1 MIRILCIF
9 LLYISFINLYSF
21 EESELNRSLRDWE
34 QTNHNQAIVLITSP
48 SSGIIEY
55 AYTKE
60 NAFSKKL
67 PAGSILKTL
76 SSFVFLANPEKFHTS
91 WEKNFICNGK
101 FEEPYSNF
109 FTLEDT
115 NNYNLFKNEKSD
127 TFYYNCSLAK
137 GHGEITMSQA
147 LALSCNSYY
156 LHFASQSPNFFHNS
170 LLQDWKLDE
179 GTGASFESFSK
190 PKFTRPNKISHFT
203 SSLMS
208 IGNAGIIKV
217 TALKIAQ
224 IYGAIFANTQILKP
238 IQKGE
243 MPEVVNP
250 FPYSQ
255 NTREKIQEA
264 LRLVTIKGTLKN
276 LSLQN
281 TSIQVLGGK
290 TGTPTK
296 DGNKTLTHGWN
307 ILYFK
312 KGDNLYLLVV
322 FTENGSGKREALEL
336 SSIILNLL

>member
-1 MIRILCIF
+1 MIRIIF
-9 LLYISFINLYSF
+9 ILLVYLSSILLYSF
-21 EESELNRSLRDWE
+21 EESELNRALKEWE
-34 QTNHNQAIVLITSP
+34 QTNHNQTIVLITSP

-76 SSFVFLANPEKFHTS
+76 SSFVFLANPEKFNTS
-91 WEKNFICNGK
+91 WEKYFICNGK

-109 FTLEDT
+109 FTIEDT
-115 NNYNLFKNEKSD
+115 NNYNIIKNEKSNK
-127 TFYYNCSLAK
+127 FYYNCSLAS
-137 GHGEITMSQA
+137 GHGEIKMSNA

-156 LHFASQSPNFFHNS
+156 LHFASQNPKFFYDS
-170 LLQDWKLDE
+170 LLKDWKLNE

-190 PKFTRPNKISHFT
+190 PKITRQKTISSFA

-208 IGNAGIIKV
+208 IGNGGEIKV

-224 IYGAIFANTQILKP
+224 IYGAIFANSQILKP

-243 MPEVVNP
+243 MPETINS
-250 FPYSQ
+250 FPYSKDS
-255 NTREKIQEA
+255 REKIQEA
-264 LRLVTIKGTLKN
+264 LRLVITKGTLKN
-276 LSLQN
+276 LSLKN

-296 DGNKTLTHGWN
+296 TGNKTLTHGWN
-307 ILYFK
+307 IIYFR

-336 SSIILNLL
+336 STIILNLL